1 MLRHFLFILTLIFL
15 MPSFSQTHN
24 PQEFLRNIT
33 GAKNEGKLIYDH
45 FCANCHAKK
54 PLISIGAPVA
64 GDSDAWKYRL
74 KQGLPLLLKHVDE
87 GFNAMPP
94 RGGCFECTDD
104 QLLLAIITMLPED
117 AQKTLLNEL
126 RDHKKYKE

>member
-1 MLRHFLFILTLIFL
+1 
-15 MPSFSQTHN
+15 
-24 PQEFLRNIT
+24 
-33 GAKNEGKLIYDH
+33 
-45 FCANCHAKK
+45 
-54 PLISIGAPVA
+54 
-64 GDSDAWKYRL
+64 
-74 KQGLPLLLKHVDE
+74 
-87 GFNAMPP
+87 MPP